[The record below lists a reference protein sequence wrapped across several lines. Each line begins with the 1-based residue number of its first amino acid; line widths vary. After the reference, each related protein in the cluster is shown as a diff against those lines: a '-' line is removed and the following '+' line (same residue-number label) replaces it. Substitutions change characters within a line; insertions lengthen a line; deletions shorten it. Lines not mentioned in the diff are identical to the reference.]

1 MPRVRTIQPAEAH
14 LWLETFLSHS
24 FGSQHAQQSAQ
35 LDLLG
40 IAHDAT
46 AYPDDI
52 SETQLAALL
61 LAWANRWIQPADW
74 GRFAARVRK
83 RRQKYRDGGE

>member
-1 MPRVRTIQPAEAH
+1 MARTRAIQVVEAR
-14 LWLETFLSHS
+14 LWLEVLLAHA
-24 FGSQHAQQSAQ
+24 FGSLHADRQAQ

-52 SETQLAALL
+52 PSWRLAQLL
-61 LAWANRWIQPADW
+61 LSWAELHVSADKW
-74 GRFAARVRK
+74 RTLQARVRK
-83 RRQKYRDGGE
+83 RRSAL

>member
-1 MPRVRTIQPAEAH
+1 MPRPRNIQAAEAR
-14 LWLETFLSHS
+14 LWLEVLLAHA
-24 FGSQHAQQSAQ
+24 FGNFHAHKQAQ

-52 SETQLAALL
+52 PEARLAELL
-61 LAWANRWIQPADW
+61 LAWSEKHVSAERWRTLQ
-74 GRFAARVRK
+74 GRVRK
-83 RRQKYRDGGE
+83 RRKAGS

>member
-1 MPRVRTIQPAEAH
+1 M
-14 LWLETFLSHS
+14 
-24 FGSQHAQQSAQ
+24 HARKAAQ

-52 SETQLAALL
+52 PDSRLAELL
-61 LAWANRWIQPADW
+61 LAWSEKHVSADKW
-74 GRFAARVRK
+74 RTLQARVRK
-83 RRQKYRDGGE
+83 RRAL

>member
-1 MPRVRTIQPAEAH
+1 MARIRSIQAAEAR
-14 LWLETFLSHS
+14 LWLEVLLAHA
-24 FGSQHAQQSAQ
+24 FGSLHADRQAQ

-52 SETQLAALL
+52 PDRRLAELL
-61 LAWANRWIQPADW
+61 LAWSEKHVSSERWRTLQ
-74 GRFAARVRK
+74 ARVRK
-83 RRQKYRDGGE
+83 RRAL

>member
-1 MPRVRTIQPAEAH
+1 MARTRAIQAAEAR
-14 LWLETFLSHS
+14 LWLEVLLAHA
-24 FGSQHAQQSAQ
+24 FGSMHARKAAQ

-52 SETQLAALL
+52 PDSRLAELL
-61 LAWANRWIQPADW
+61 LAWSEKHVSADKW
-74 GRFAARVRK
+74 RTLQARVRK
-83 RRQKYRDGGE
+83 RRAL